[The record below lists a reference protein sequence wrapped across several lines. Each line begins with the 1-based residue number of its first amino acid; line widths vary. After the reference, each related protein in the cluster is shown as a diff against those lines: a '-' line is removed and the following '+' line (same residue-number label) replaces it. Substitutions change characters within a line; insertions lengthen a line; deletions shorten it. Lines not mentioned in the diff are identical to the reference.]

1 MCLVSEYL
9 LQLASNSCAC
19 IIYGTLS
26 AVALVFLHWAYLTS
40 FSEADR
46 HNSNHDC
53 LAKAK
58 GKKAIAKLH
67 YPVLSTFLGGLLAS
81 LWL

>member
-46 HNSNHDC
+46 HDC
-53 LAKAK
+53 LAKAE

-67 YPVLSTFLGGLLAS
+67 YPVLLTFWGGLLPS

>member
-1 MCLVSEYL
+1 MCLVSGNL
-9 LQLASNSCAC
+9 LQLASNTCAC
-19 IIYGTLS
+19 IIYGTL
-26 AVALVFLHWAYLTS
+26 AAIALVFLHWAYLTS

-46 HNSNHDC
+46 HDC
-53 LAKAK
+53 LAKAE